1 MGLLAEHRIEIV
13 ECPRDAIQ
21 GIKHFIPTKTKI
33 KYINRLLTCGFDVLD
48 CGSFVHPSAVPQMAD
63 TADVIKGIGHKESST
78 KLLVIVA
85 NERGAIRAAAFDR
98 IKYLGYPFSLSEQ
111 FQKRNTNSSRED
123 AFRKLE
129 KIQDIARASGKKV
142 VAYISM
148 AFGNPYGEKYEPE
161 WVIEWAKRIK
171 SLGIDIISLA
181 DTTSQANNAIIE
193 QLFNEMSIQLPDVVT
208 GAHFHASPFDY
219 QDKIEVALNA
229 GCRRLD
235 SALLGYGG
243 CPFAKDDMVGNV
255 PTEGLLDV
263 LKSNGFNTSARI
275 NKAMIELA
283 SQTYNG

>member
-1 MGLLAEHRIEIV
+1 
-13 ECPRDAIQ
+13 
-21 GIKHFIPTKTKI
+21 
-33 KYINRLLTCGFDVLD
+33 
-48 CGSFVHPSAVPQMAD
+48 
-63 TADVIKGIGHKESST
+63 
-78 KLLVIVA
+78 
-85 NERGAIRAAAFDR
+85 
-98 IKYLGYPFSLSEQ
+98 
-111 FQKRNTNSSRED
+111 
-123 AFRKLE
+123 
-129 KIQDIARASGKKV
+129 
-142 VAYISM
+142 M

-161 WVIEWAKRIK
+161 CVIEWAKRIK

>member
-1 MGLLAEHRIEIV
+1 MVAKNSIELV

-21 GIKHFIPTKTKI
+21 GIKHFIPTRTKI
-33 KYINRLLTCGFDVLD
+33 QYINKLLTCDFDVLD

-63 TADVIKGIGHKESST
+63 TADVIKGLDHNESST
-78 KLLVIVA
+78 ELLVIVA

-129 KIQDIARASGKKV
+129 KIQDIARVSGKKM

-148 AFGNPYGEKYEPE
+148 AFGNPYGEEYQPE
-161 WVIEWAKRIK
+161 WVIEWAERI
-171 SLGIDIISLA
+171 SGLGIDIISLA
-181 DTTSQANNAIIE
+181 DTTSQADTTIIQ
-193 QLFNEMSIQLPDVVT
+193 QLFQEMSIQLPNVVA

-219 QDKIEVALNA
+219 KDKIEAALNA
-229 GCRRLD
+229 GCRRFD

-243 CPFAKDDMVGNV
+243 CPFAKDDMVGNI

-263 LKSNGFNTSARI
+263 LKSKGFKTSVRI
-275 NKAMIELA
+275 NKGIKELA